1 MNNKTEKVVFTAL
14 MASLVCVAT
23 MIIKIP
29 SPLPGY
35 INLGDGIVLV
45 CGWALSPLYGFLAAG
60 IGSALADVI
69 SGYFVYAPV
78 TFLIKG
84 TMALIA
90 FFVHKWLV
98 KKIGK
103 FASQLIGGILAEILM
118 ALGYFVYEGVLY
130 GFAPSFTNMP
140 ANAIQGVAGLVI
152 GIILIK
158 IFEKTRINLIK

>member
-29 SPLPGY
+29 SPLNGY

-140 ANAIQGVAGLVI
+140 ANAIQGAAGLVI
-152 GIILIK
+152 GIILIR